1 MLNLLKR
8 PIEVETLEAWA
19 KILEDMAKVAI
30 LAVPVVAFGQN
41 NTYFKIASSVALLF
55 MAYFALL
62 GGKLIRK
69 HKLFLS
75 SSKED

>member
-1 MLNLLKR
+1 
-8 PIEVETLEAWA
+8 
-19 KILEDMAKVAI
+19 MAKVAI